1 MKIVKYKLKEED
13 GIKGCPDDISNGG
26 WWHNPDDNSLIGFA
40 EDNSVPQIATVLTS
54 EELEQ
59 RQVNIHLKYPMTKDS
74 FEKDGDWEP
83 NDGKQHTF
91 KRSEIEQTPGEVIKL
106 IQDWTVEHI

>member
-1 MKIVKYKLKEED
+1 MNFFLYEKY
-13 GIKGCPDDISNGG
+13 
-26 WWHNPDDNSLIGFA
+26 
-40 EDNSVPQIATVLTS
+40 
-54 EELEQ
+54 
-59 RQVNIHLKYPMTKDS
+59 S

-83 NDGKQHTF
+83 HDGKQHTF